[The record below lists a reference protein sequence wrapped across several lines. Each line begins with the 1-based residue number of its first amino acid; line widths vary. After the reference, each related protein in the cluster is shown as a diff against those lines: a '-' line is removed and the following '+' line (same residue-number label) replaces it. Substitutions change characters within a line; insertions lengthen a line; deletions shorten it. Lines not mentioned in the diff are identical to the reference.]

1 MSKISTAYATK
12 SRIIVRNIDDIYNEC
27 INSINNI
34 KDKVTINYR
43 FNVLFTPTLSGNP
56 TKGYNPRTLAGF
68 DLVWY
73 PSAGLARDGFGY
85 HCLTNGSPLVIA
97 PIYRKG
103 FPEPYYVVSWD
114 GHESFLRYLR
124 TACSNVY
131 TRAYNSFY
139 IEGVRSIAYNT
150 QTGRTYLI

>member
-12 SRIIVRNIDDIYNEC
+12 TRITVRNIDDIYLEC

-34 KDKVTINYR
+34 KDKVSVSYR

-56 TKGYNPRTLAGF
+56 TKGFNPRILAGF
-68 DLVWY
+68 DLVWF

-85 HCLTNGSPLVIA
+85 HCKTNGSPLVIA

-103 FPEPYYVVSWD
+103 YTVPYYVVSWD

-124 TACSNVY
+124 TACDNVY
-131 TRAYNSFY
+131 TRAYNSFN

-150 QTGRTYLI
+150 QTARTYFI